1 MKPAPLLI
9 AVLLAFSTGAEA
21 KQAHYPVN
29 RPPLRE
35 KPYLELP
42 LGAIHPMGWLQEQ
55 LEIMRDGMT
64 GHLDVLYSSVVGPRN
79 GWLGGDGDGW
89 ERGPYWIDGLLP
101 LAWILGDSSLMAKA
115 RLWIEWSLR
124 NQQPDG
130 YFGPLPLQDPAPEPG
145 LQKGDR
151 EDWWPKMVMLKV
163 LMQYY
168 DATGDARVLTLMDR
182 YFRFQLAQLPK
193 TPLDHWTIWANRRG
207 GDNLQAVYWLYNR
220 TGAAYLLHLAD
231 LLAAQTFPWTQV
243 FLNDQP
249 ADFYTAFP
257 GGSPWIYDQ
266 IRYPW
271 KTAEIAA
278 LSLRGLRGFHCV
290 NLAQGIKQPVIYYQQ
305 HPEQTYLEAV
315 HRAFADIRAFHG
327 QVQGMYGADEPMHG
341 NAPTQGIELCAIVE
355 MMYSLECMLPIT
367 ADPAFADHL
376 ERLAYNAL
384 PAQITDDFSA
394 RQYFQ
399 CANQVMA
406 TRARHNF
413 YEDAHHGGTDLCFG
427 LLTGYPCCTCNLHQ
441 GWPKLVQNLWYA
453 TIDGGAAAL
462 VYGPSRVEL
471 SVGAGEKARISE
483 ETTYPFSDCI
493 RFRFVLD
500 KQARFPFVLRVP
512 GWCDSARIEINGRQE
527 AAPQPG
533 TILRLVRKWH
543 SGDVVELHLPMV
555 VKISRW
561 ADGAV
566 GIERGPLVYGLRIG
580 EVWKRVENRDK
591 WGDYWEVYPRDP
603 WNWGLL
609 EAAVLNPAV
618 GFAVV
623 ERESTGLQ
631 PWSLET
637 APVELHTRGKRIPE
651 WQLYGEMAGPMPW
664 SPQLHLQHAPAE
676 PLVLIPYGCTTLR
689 VSEFPVVR

>member
-1 MKPAPLLI
+1 MHRFIILFTLALSLAGPAAARQSL
-9 AVLLAFSTGAEA
+9 
-21 KQAHYPVN
+21 YPAN
-29 RPPLRE
+29 RPPLQA

-42 LGAIHPMGWLQEQ
+42 LGAIQPEGWMLEQ
-55 LEIMRDGMT
+55 LKLMRDGMT
-64 GHLDVLYSSVVGPRN
+64 GHLDSLYSRVVGPRN

-101 LAWILGDSSLMAKA
+101 LALILHDSTLLAKA
-115 RLWIEWSLR
+115 RPWIEWSLNHQR
-124 NQQPDG
+124 PDG
-130 YFGPLPLQDPAPEPG
+130 YFGPLPLAEFTPEPG

-168 DATGDARVLTLMDR
+168 DATGDNRVLTLMDR
-182 YFRFQLAQLPK
+182 YFRFQLAALPG

-220 TGAAYLLHLAD
+220 TGAAFLLQLAD
-231 LLAAQTFPWTQV
+231 LLAQQTFPWTRI
-243 FLNDQP
+243 FLNEHP
-249 ADFYTAFP
+249 ADVYAAFP
-257 GGSPWIYDQ
+257 DGEPWIYGE

-271 KTAEIAA
+271 KAAEIDA
-278 LSLRGLRGFHCV
+278 LSLRSLRGFHCV

-305 HPEQTYLEAV
+305 HPEPNYLEAV
-315 HRAFADIRAFHG
+315 RLAFADIRTFHG

-355 MMYSLECMLPIT
+355 MMYSLESMLPIT
-367 ADPAFADHL
+367 ADVTFADHL

-384 PAQITDDFSA
+384 PTQVNDDFSA

-413 YEDAHHGGTDLCFG
+413 YEDANHGGTDLCFG

-453 TIDGGAAAL
+453 TADGGAAAL

-471 SVGAGEKARISE
+471 RVAAGEKAVITE
-483 ETTYPFSDCI
+483 ETKYPFGDLI
-493 RFRFVLD
+493 RFRMALD
-500 KQARFPFVLRVP
+500 RPAAFPLALRIP
-512 GWCDSARIEINGRQE
+512 GWCDSAQVRINGKAE
-527 AAPQPG
+527 ASPQPG
-533 TILRLVRKWH
+533 TILRLERTWRH
-543 SGDVVELHLPMV
+543 GDEVELRLPMAV
-555 VKISRW
+555 RISRW
-561 ADGAV
+561 ADGAAGV
-566 GIERGPLVYGLRIG
+566 ERGPLVYGLRIG
-580 EVWKRVENRDK
+580 EIWKQVRNADK
-591 WGDYWEVYPRDP
+591 WGEYWEVAPRDP

-609 EAAVLNPAV
+609 EAAVRDPGA
-618 GFAVV
+618 GFVV
-623 ERESTGLQ
+623 IERKGDRLR
-631 PWSLET
+631 PWSLEN
-637 APVELHTRGKRIPE
+637 APLELRTRGKRIPE
-651 WQLYGEMAGPMPW
+651 WQLYGEMAGPLPW
-664 SPQLHLQHAPAE
+664 SPQLHLQQVPAE
-676 PLVLIPYGCTTLR
+676 EITLIPYGCTTLR